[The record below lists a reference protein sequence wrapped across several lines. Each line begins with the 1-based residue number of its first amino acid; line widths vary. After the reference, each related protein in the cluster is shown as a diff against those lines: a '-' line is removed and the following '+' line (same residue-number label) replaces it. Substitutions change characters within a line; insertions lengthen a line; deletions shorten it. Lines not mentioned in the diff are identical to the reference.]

1 MNSTEKKSSVA
12 KNYVY
17 NLIYQLLTI
26 ITPLITT
33 PYIAR
38 ILGAKNNGI
47 YGYTMSIV
55 TYFILFGSLG
65 VAMYGQ
71 REIAY
76 VQDDKKKQTNIF
88 WEVNIIKLV
97 SYSISMIVFYLLFC
111 IDGQYSAYYKILLI
125 EMVANLIDISWF
137 FQGNEDFKKTV
148 LRNLIVKSIGL
159 VCVFLFVKSR
169 NDLWIYFLIFVLADL
184 IGNLSLWLYLPKC
197 LDKRKNKV
205 KLKKHLKS
213 IILLFLP
220 QIAIQ
225 IYAVVDKTMI
235 GKLTNNLS
243 EVGYYDQAQ
252 KIVRALLLV
261 VGALSSVMCSR
272 IANAYSRNKNEE
284 IRKYMLQSI
293 NMVFLIAIPAIFGI
307 FALSDALVPIYFG
320 PGYDKVI
327 PILNLTSII
336 LIVIGLNN
344 VTGMQYLIQ
353 VKKQNVFTF
362 SVVVGAIVN
371 VILNIVFINMFGTIG
386 AVYASVAAET
396 IILLIQLHYT
406 NDYIRLK
413 DILTSL
419 TKYLISGLSMFLL
432 VRFLFL
438 KLKPNLYSFLIELIV
453 GAISYI
459 AILLILK
466 SQFIIDLIN
475 QVISY
480 FKGRRKNV

>member
-159 VCVFLFVKSR
+159 VCIFLFVKSK

-307 FALSDALVPIYFG
+307 FALSEALVPIYFG
-320 PGYDKVI
+320 PGYEKVI

-371 VILNIVFINMFGTIG
+371 VILNIVLINMLGTIG
-386 AVYASVAAET
+386 AVYASVSAET

-406 NDYIRLK
+406 KDYIRLK

-419 TKYLISGLSMFLL
+419 TKYLISGLIMFLL
-432 VRFLFL
+432 VRVLFL
-438 KLKPNLYSFLIELIV
+438 NFKTNLYSFLIELVV

-480 FKGRRKNV
+480 FKGRQKNV

>member
-1 MNSTEKKSSVA
+1 MNRTKKKSSVA

-76 VQDDKKKQTNIF
+76 VQDDKEKQTNIF

-159 VCVFLFVKSR
+159 VCIFLFVKSKS
-169 NDLWIYFLIFVLADL
+169 DLWIYFLIFVLADL

-307 FALSDALVPIYFG
+307 FALSEALVPIYFG
-320 PGYDKVI
+320 PGYEKVI

-371 VILNIVFINMFGTIG
+371 VILNIVLINMLGTIG
-386 AVYASVAAET
+386 AVYASVSAET

-406 NDYIRLK
+406 KDYIRLK

-419 TKYLISGLSMFLL
+419 TKYLISGLIMFLL
-432 VRFLFL
+432 VRVLFL
-438 KLKPNLYSFLIELIV
+438 NFKTNLYSFLIELVV

>member
-76 VQDDKKKQTNIF
+76 VQDDRKKQTNIF

-159 VCVFLFVKSR
+159 VCIFLFVKSR

-307 FALSDALVPIYFG
+307 FALSDTLVPIYFG

-419 TKYLISGLSMFLL
+419 TKYLISGLIMFLL